1 MAAQRRVTSSRAG
14 RLGILGKL
22 AGGIAGGVVGEGV
35 RRMAQG
41 GRPSLNEL
49 LLTPANARRIT
60 DSLSEMRGAAM
71 KVGQLLSMDGGQV
84 LPPQLSEVMSRLRE
98 DAHSMPLGQ
107 VAQVL
112 RHGWGEGW
120 EAGFSR
126 FLFTPVAAASI
137 GQVHEAV
144 LKDGKRLAI
153 KVQYPGVRESIDADV
168 DNVALLLRMVRVLPD
183 DFDIAPVL
191 EEAKQQLHV
200 EADYV
205 AEAAALRRFAARIDG
220 DERYQVPRLE
230 EPLSNR
236 DILSMEFLDGHPIEQ
251 LADQPCGTRNRVAA
265 ALTELA
271 LREVFDWGLVQTDP
285 NFANY
290 LYAPGPD
297 RIQLLDFGATREY
310 PPARRAAL
318 RRLLAA
324 CCDGT
329 DDDLADAA
337 AQVGYLG
344 DGDPDGYR
352 GRVVGLL
359 RTATEPLRAA
369 RAFSFGGSDMAQR
382 MGDAVLEMRLRDGF
396 GRLPPT
402 EVLYLHRKLGGLYL
416 LLARLRAT
424 LDVRTLIAPYLAQ
437 PQQTDAAFT
446 LTGTG

>member
-14 RLGILGKL
+14 RLGMLGKL

-35 RRMAQG
+35 RRLAQG
-41 GRPSLNEL
+41 GRPSLNDL
-49 LLTPANARRIT
+49 LLTPSNARRIT

-71 KVGQLLSMDGGQV
+71 KVGQLLSMDSGQI

-98 DAHSMPLGQ
+98 DAHTMPLGQ

-112 RHGWGEGW
+112 KHGWGEGW

-126 FLFTPVAAASI
+126 FLFEPMAAASI

-191 EEAKQQLHV
+191 AEAKQQLHV

-205 AEAAALRRFAARIDG
+205 AEAAALRRFAAQIDG
-220 DERYQVPRLE
+220 DDRYHAPRLE

-251 LADQPCGTRNRVAA
+251 LADQPCAVRNRVAE

-290 LYAPGPD
+290 LYAPGQD
-297 RIQLLDFGATREY
+297 RIQLLDFGATRDY

-318 RRLLAA
+318 RGLLAA
-324 CCDGT
+324 CCGGM
-329 DDDLADAA
+329 DDDLAAAA

-344 DGDPDGYR
+344 DDDPDGYR
-352 GRVVGLL
+352 ARVVGLL

-369 RAFSFGGSDMAQR
+369 RPFSFGGSDMAQR
-382 MGDAVLEMRLRDGF
+382 MGDAVLEMRLHDGF

-402 EVLYLHRKLGGLYL
+402 EILYLHRKLGGLYL

-424 LDVRTLIAPYLAQ
+424 LDVRTLVEPYLAQ
-437 PQQTDAAFT
+437 PQRADAA
-446 LTGTG
+446 LPRTGTG